1 MAISR
6 HGINRGDS
14 GPLLSASFE
23 ETVEVLF
30 KSAIFARK
38 DDVDGVTPN
47 IMLGQL
53 AHVGTGVSDLLLDS
67 AQLEHAVELEAP
79 DQQQNASLRE
89 WGDASPDAVPG
100 QAPAMTPYASS
111 PAGLYGASPA
121 RGGATPG
128 WGDAAFSP
136 TVGGISSVLS
146 PVHGASPIYGASP
159 AYGGVAS
166 PVYGGGVA
174 SPAYSPTSPAY
185 SPTSPAYSPTS
196 PAYSPTSPAYSPT
209 SPAYSPTSPAYSP
222 TSPAYSPS
230 SPAYSPTSPAYSPSS
245 PAYSPT
251 SPAYS
256 PSSPAYSPTSPA
268 YSPTSPAYSPT
279 SPAYSPTSF
288 DGAGQASSSPSSFG
302 ADSTPSS
309 GAGGQTPAGAYS
321 PSQAAYEPS
330 APPPDEKE
338 PKKEG

>member
-1 MAISR
+1 MSTQVMGIEGTRQALLQMLREVISFDGAYVNYRHLAVLCDTMCFRGSLMAISR

-174 SPAYSPTSPAY
+174 SPAYSCVPASRFSSRYRSCHGSGPSPFFNY
-185 SPTSPAYSPTS
+185 
-196 PAYSPTSPAYSPT
+196 
-209 SPAYSPTSPAYSP
+209 
-222 TSPAYSPS
+222 
-230 SPAYSPTSPAYSPSS
+230 
-245 PAYSPT
+245 
-251 SPAYS
+251 
-256 PSSPAYSPTSPA
+256 
-268 YSPTSPAYSPT
+268 
-279 SPAYSPTSF
+279 
-288 DGAGQASSSPSSFG
+288 AGLRHPRTVPPWRLE
-302 ADSTPSS
+302 STNILGPI
-309 GAGGQTPAGAYS
+309 P
-321 PSQAAYEPS
+321 
-330 APPPDEKE
+330 
-338 PKKEG
+338 

>member
-174 SPAYSPTSPAY
+174 SPAYSCVPASRFSSRLSFVRADCHASRGSGPSPFVSLAGLHH
-185 SPTSPAYSPTS
+185 PLTV
-196 PAYSPTSPAYSPT
+196 
-209 SPAYSPTSPAYSP
+209 
-222 TSPAYSPS
+222 PS
-230 SPAYSPTSPAYSPSS
+230 
-245 PAYSPT
+245 
-251 SPAYS
+251 
-256 PSSPAYSPTSPA
+256 
-268 YSPTSPAYSPT
+268 
-279 SPAYSPTSF
+279 
-288 DGAGQASSSPSSFG
+288 GRLE
-302 ADSTPSS
+302 STNNLGLIP
-309 GAGGQTPAGAYS
+309 
-321 PSQAAYEPS
+321 
-330 APPPDEKE
+330 
-338 PKKEG
+338 

>member
-89 WGDASPDAVPG
+89 WGDASPEAVPG

-136 TVGGISSVLS
+136 TVRWHIFRPIAGARRVAHLRGVAGVRRRGVAGVWRWGCESAYSLLVRSSVAPPDSSDWSFLPHS
-146 PVHGASPIYGASP
+146 HPPIARLALRQPPAPQKGYLFYGEGPRSSSSLAHWSFLQLFTAALAESSSSGRFP
-159 AYGGVAS
+159 DCSFPGG
-166 PVYGGGVA
+166 
-174 SPAYSPTSPAY
+174 PTSRRVRGTRRLTQSARRD
-185 SPTSPAYSPTS
+185 
-196 PAYSPTSPAYSPT
+196 
-209 SPAYSPTSPAYSP
+209 
-222 TSPAYSPS
+222 
-230 SPAYSPTSPAYSPSS
+230 
-245 PAYSPT
+245 
-251 SPAYS
+251 
-256 PSSPAYSPTSPA
+256 
-268 YSPTSPAYSPT
+268 
-279 SPAYSPTSF
+279 SF
-288 DGAGQASSSPSSFG
+288 ARALGSRRRAFDFA
-302 ADSTPSS
+302 
-309 GAGGQTPAGAYS
+309 
-321 PSQAAYEPS
+321 
-330 APPPDEKE
+330 
-338 PKKEG
+338 